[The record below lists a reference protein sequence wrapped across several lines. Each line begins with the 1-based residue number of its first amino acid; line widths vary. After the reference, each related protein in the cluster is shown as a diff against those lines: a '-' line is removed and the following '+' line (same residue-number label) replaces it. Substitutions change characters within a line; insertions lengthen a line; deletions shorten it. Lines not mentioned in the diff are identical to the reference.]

1 LKQKTR
7 QPLRWQDGHVA
18 NTLIVF
24 APQSPQILYKRRR
37 PLLRSAEGTGYRSQG
52 RLILK
57 RKGRSSPS
65 TPPEHDSVEQGS
77 THGPISRRSGAI
89 SAIGLSLVISWF
101 PTSQPQGPAIG
112 DQVCTT
118 WGEFCGVIQW
128 YRREDDEKDGPN
140 FIPARFQLE
149 SDDKHVR
156 RLGQNLIARTAVA
169 MDIEANKKTGE
180 LPPGFAAAVRTVR
193 QSGWAGIVYTS
204 HNHLPRSPRYRIV
217 LPLSAEIEHGLPAV
231 EIMADQLGLS
241 SVFDA
246 SKRNASSLFY
256 LPSCPHGR
264 HDQHDVATIG
274 GDPIDAAWIREVA
287 GKLLTERQTEHDRI
301 AAEARAQ
308 AEAWHQAKIAAGF
321 DPDDSLIEKVRSR
334 LDLGHILLA
343 HGYDKRGDK
352 YRHPNSTSGS
362 YGADIKTFAGIERIY
377 SHNANDPL
385 HCDNLPSWCGGVT
398 ALDAVDVLII
408 LDYGG
413 DRKRA
418 LHDMAERYGLTKP
431 KEWRAIAGL
440 IFRLIREQAPQ
451 EKIETVA
458 YAEGIRQGLA
468 PDEVYAIACW
478 VTARYQNR
486 KSA

>member
-1 LKQKTR
+1 M
-7 QPLRWQDGHVA
+7 
-18 NTLIVF
+18 
-24 APQSPQILYKRRR
+24 
-37 PLLRSAEGTGYRSQG
+37 
-52 RLILK
+52 
-57 RKGRSSPS
+57 
-65 TPPEHDSVEQGS
+65 SV
-77 THGPISRRSGAI
+77 
-89 SAIGLSLVISWF
+89 IGLSLVISWF
-101 PTSQPQGPAIG
+101 STSEPQGPATG

-118 WGEFCGVIQW
+118 WGEFCGIIQW

-140 FIPARFQLE
+140 FIPARFRLE
-149 SDDKHVR
+149 SDGRHVR
-156 RLGQNLIARTAVA
+156 RLGKNLVARTAVA

-180 LPPGFAAAVRTVR
+180 FPPDFAAAVRTVR
-193 QSGWAGIVYTS
+193 QSGSAGIVYTS

-217 LPLSAEIEHGLPAV
+217 VPLSEEIDHELPAV
-231 EIMADQLGLS
+231 EILAGRFGLS
-241 SVFDA
+241 SVLDA

-264 HDQHDVATIG
+264 LDQHDVAIID
-274 GDPIDAAWIREVA
+274 GDPIDAAWIRAAA
-287 GKLLTERQTEHDRI
+287 GKLLTERQTEQDRI

-308 AEAWHQAKIAAGF
+308 AEARHQAKIAAGF
-321 DPDDSLIEKVRSR
+321 DPDDSLIEKIRGR

-385 HCDNLPSWCGGVT
+385 HCENLPFWCGGVT

-418 LHDMAERYGLTKP
+418 LSDMAERYSLTKT

-451 EKIETVA
+451 EKIETAA
-458 YAEGIRQGLA
+458 YAEGIRQGLT
-468 PDEVYAIACW
+468 PSQVYSIACW
-478 VTARYQNR
+478 VAARYQNR